1 MPTAAPARPSTWGSA
16 PDRQPSTAARNTIAT
31 IARSTTL
38 MGRSTRGLWR
48 PRRRRAMI
56 ASADQARCACVVDRG
71 PSPTRRGPLQTI
83 EGAPVPMPWH
93 HRLDVLRAILDD
105 GAVPTFVAPDPETAF
120 AFVAGC
126 RDGGARVVEFTNRG
140 EFAYAT
146 FADLARRVSREL
158 PDVILGAG
166 TIIDA
171 PTAALFIAAGA
182 SFIVGQS
189 LSADVARL
197 CNRRR
202 IAYIPGA
209 GSATEIA
216 DAEELGCEIVKLFPA
231 AAFDLSLIHI
241 SEPTRLGMISYAVF
255 CLKKKKQK
263 NTIK

>member
-1 MPTAAPARPSTWGSA
+1 
-16 PDRQPSTAARNTIAT
+16 
-31 IARSTTL
+31 
-38 MGRSTRGLWR
+38 
-48 PRRRRAMI
+48 
-56 ASADQARCACVVDRG
+56 
-71 PSPTRRGPLQTI
+71 
-83 EGAPVPMPWH
+83 MPWH
-93 HRLDVLRAILDD
+93 HRLDVLRTILDV
-105 GAVPTFVAPDPETAF
+105 GAVPTFVAPDPDAAF

-189 LSADVARL
+189 LSAEVARL

-216 DAEELGCEIVKLFPA
+216 AAEELGCEIVKLFPA
-231 AAFDLSLIHI
+231 AAFDGPAFVRNFLAPSPASRIM
-241 SEPTRLGMISYAVF
+241 PTNVEATEEATRTWFAAGAACVGVGGHLYPGELMRGGGRVAIAERTRTFLGWVRAAR
-255 CLKKKKQK
+255 
-263 NTIK
+263 TG